1 MSEHHIVTVILI
13 AALLALS
20 AFFSLSETALTAVS
34 RPRMYQLERKGVK
47 RAGLVNRLRE
57 TQERLLGGILLGNNL
72 VNILASALT
81 TSLFIAWFG
90 DAGVAYA
97 TLAMT
102 LLIVMFGEIAPKVYA
117 LTHADR
123 TALKVATPIRYVVR
137 ALSPISAGIHL
148 FAIGLLRLLGAD
160 TRARR
165 SATALEEELRGV
177 IAMHTTGD
185 AEARREGAM
194 LRSILDLAELE
205 VGEIMIHRK
214 NVQMLDLA
222 RPAKELLAEAL
233 ASNYT
238 RLPLYR
244 EDPENIVGV
253 LNAKSLWRGI
263 TAAGGKTDGIDFEK
277 LATRPWFVPDSTS
290 VLSQLQAFRQ
300 RHEPFAIVVD
310 EYGLYMGIVTLEDIL
325 EEIVGEMGDE
335 HGFSVAGV
343 RPQRD
348 GSYIVDGTV
357 SIRELNRQFDWE
369 LPDEEASTIAGLVLH
384 EARVI
389 PDSGQVFEF
398 YGFRFEILR
407 RQRNQVTL
415 LRLSP
420 PAGARRGDQ
429 AA

>member
-1 MSEHHIVTVILI
+1 MSQHHILTVVII
-13 AALLALS
+13 VVLLALS

-47 RAGLVNRLRE
+47 KAGLVNRLRE
-57 TQERLLGGILLGNNL
+57 TQERLIGAILLGNNL
-72 VNILASALT
+72 VNILSSALA

-90 DAGVAYA
+90 DAGVAYS

-102 LLIVMFGEIAPKVYA
+102 LFIVLLGEIAPKVYA

-123 TALKVATPIRYVVR
+123 TALAVATPIRFVVR
-137 ALSPISAGIHL
+137 ALSPITAGFHL
-148 FAIGLLRLLGAD
+148 TAIGLLRLLGAE

-177 IAMHTTGD
+177 IAMHTVSD

-214 NVQMLDLA
+214 TVQMLDLA
-222 RPAKELLAEAL
+222 RPTSELVAEAL
-233 ASNYT
+233 ASPYT

-244 EDPENIVGV
+244 EDAENIVGV
-253 LNAKSLWRGI
+253 LHAKALLRGI
-263 TAAGGKTDGIDFEK
+263 AAAGGKSDGIELDK
-277 LATRPWFVPDSTS
+277 LASLPWFVPDSTS

-300 RHEPFAIVVD
+300 RHKHFAVVVD
-310 EYGLYMGIVTLEDIL
+310 EYGLFMGIVTLEDIL
-325 EEIVGEMGDE
+325 EEIVGEMSDE
-335 HGFSVAGV
+335 QGLSVAGV

-348 GSYIVDGTV
+348 GSYIIDGTV

-407 RQRNQVTL
+407 RQRNQLTL
-415 LRLSP
+415 LRLTP
-420 PAGARRGDQ
+420 PAGAKSAER